1 MSLPGLRSAGA
12 ALVLAGALVLTAIFL
27 AQHRAEIASLGA
39 ASGAF
44 AAVVR
49 RYGVVGAAGAH
60 TVAGVIAAALVVAAW
75 YGLGQVLLRGLAS
88 LRHAGAGGRTPAV
101 GALPVASACAIG
113 AGVWSL
119 VWFALGLVGGYRSG
133 VALVAV
139 ACGLA
144 LVAVGGLRRTDTR
157 SAAADDVNG
166 RTPLSV
172 AMQALVAFAMA
183 AAAAGALAPPTA
195 KDALQY
201 HLALPKAFAAA
212 GGLTDV
218 PGNVA
223 NYFAL
228 GAEMHGL
235 SAMLLGRL
243 VSAEAGEV
251 AFGAV
256 MFAFLPL
263 LLAAVFGWA
272 REAGA
277 SREWAWLAAA
287 MVSSAPTV
295 VEVAGSGYVDLALAL
310 YVALAIRALA
320 RWSDMP
326 EPSGL
331 VELCLLLA
339 CALAIK
345 LTAGFVVLFC
355 ALVVLLRSRAIGSDG
370 SMGHRRLV
378 AGLAAIALGS
388 PWYLRTWV
396 RTGSPVFPFFAHIL
410 PGRAP
415 GWDPERSA
423 MLVGFNA
430 HYGGVDKG
438 ALDYL
443 LTPLLLSVAGHRE
456 VAAAYEGVLGAAFL
470 LGAVL
475 VVWAFRR
482 LGAPLRLVAL
492 AAGAFFLWWLASAQV
507 LRYLFPAL
515 PLLAVATAGAGAVL
529 TASTRAGGMLRWALA
544 APVAAGAVVT
554 AAWLVADNPLLVAA
568 GAEPRAAYLERRLE
582 HYAYYRVINAS
593 LPRDA
598 TVWLVNMR
606 RDTYHLERAYT
617 GDYLF
622 EDYTLRRWIEGATS
636 GRDVQRCA
644 RDRGNTHVLIR
655 HDVLFDPATSPLV
668 RDDAPSVDNHAR
680 LERLRAFL
688 ADGTSVVRVDRR
700 FALVEL
706 PTDEVRERATAVGHR
721 PVAPS
726 TAATDRIAD
735 RGNEGHCV
743 LRSP

>member
-1 MSLPGLRSAGA
+1 MSRSSLRSAGA
-12 ALVLAGALVLTAIFL
+12 ALVLVGALVSTAIFL

-39 ASGAF
+39 AVTAF
-44 AAVVR
+44 AGAVR
-49 RYGVVGAAGAH
+49 RHGVVGAAGPQTA
-60 TVAGVIAAALVVAAW
+60 AGVIAAALVVAAW

-88 LRHAGAGGRTPAV
+88 LWRDDGGRTPAA
-101 GALPVASACAIG
+101 GAMHVASACAIG

-119 VWFALGLVGGYRSG
+119 VWFALGLLGAYRSG
-133 VALVAV
+133 TALVAV

-144 LVAVGGLRRTDTR
+144 LAALRGSRRTEPT
-157 SAAADDVNG
+157 SAPAAHDVGG
-166 RTPLSV
+166 RTPLAV
-172 AMQALVAFAMA
+172 AMQAVVGFAVA
-183 AAAAGALAPPTA
+183 AAVAGALAPPTA

-235 SAMLLGRL
+235 WAMLLGRL
-243 VSAEAGEV
+243 VSPEAGEV
-251 AFGAV
+251 AFGAA

-287 MVSSAPTV
+287 MVAGVPTV
-295 VEVAGSGYVDLALAL
+295 IEVAGSGYVDLALGL

-320 RWSDMP
+320 RWCDAP
-326 EPSGL
+326 GPSAL
-331 VELCLLLA
+331 VELALWLG

-345 LTAGFVVLFC
+345 LTAGFVVLVC
-355 ALVVLLRSRAIGSDG
+355 ALVVLLRSRVTGSDG
-370 SMGHRRLV
+370 AIGQRRLT
-378 AGLAAIALGS
+378 AGLAALAGALALGS

-415 GWDPERSA
+415 GWDQERSA

-430 HYGGVDKG
+430 HYGGVAKG
-438 ALDYL
+438 PLDYL
-443 LTPLLLSVAGHRE
+443 LTPLSLSLSGQRE

-470 LGAVL
+470 VGAVL

-482 LGAPLRLVAL
+482 LGTPLRLAAL
-492 AAGAFFLWWLASAQV
+492 VAGAFFLWWLASAQV

-515 PLLAVATAGAGAVL
+515 PLLAVATAGAAAAL
-529 TASTRAGGMLRWALA
+529 AASARHGGMLRWALA
-544 APVAAGAVVT
+544 APIAAGVVVT
-554 AAWLVADNPLLVAA
+554 GIWLVADNPLLVAA

-582 HYAYYRVINAS
+582 HYPYYRVINAS

-598 TVWLVNMR
+598 TVWLVNVR
-606 RDTYHLERAYT
+606 RDTYHLERPYT

-622 EDYTLRRWIEGATS
+622 EDYTLRRWIEGASS
-636 GRDVQRCA
+636 GRDVQHCA
-644 RDRGNTHVLIR
+644 RDRGITHVLIR

-668 RDDAPSVDNHAR
+668 RDDAPPVDNHAR

-688 ADGTSVVRVDRR
+688 ADGTRVVRVDRR

-706 PTDEVRERATAVGHR
+706 PTDDARERATAVGHR
-721 PVAPS
+721 PVAPLDC
-726 TAATDRIAD
+726 A
-735 RGNEGHCV
+735 N
-743 LRSP
+743 